1 MTAPATL
8 VPAWNASQKADFG
21 KVPMTFQHRFAET
34 GLFDD
39 DALAAVLDRYPAELY
54 DINLFDFDAEGQM
67 KMRTGVRGR
76 LPGKDVLAGV
86 KEGRV
91 WVQLRGVETYYEEL
105 GAAIRRIFGEIA
117 GQAPGFKP
125 VQLTGQLI
133 MSAPQA
139 KVPFH
144 ADAPGVCLF
153 HIRGRKRIW
162 IYPNDEAHMP
172 QQGMEDIMLKQMTED
187 LPYRREMDAAAQ
199 VFDLDPGMAI
209 TWPLHAPHRIENQG
223 VFNVSLSVDYQTWG
237 TRITNGA
244 HYANGLLRRWKLP
257 VAAMDKTPMA
267 ARTALWGAHL
277 ALKRMNLVE
286 DRIQKMERSFE
297 LEGVQA

>member
-1 MTAPATL
+1 MTAPAML
-8 VPAWNASQKADFG
+8 VPAWNADQKAGFR
-21 KVPMTFQHRFAET
+21 KIPITFQHRLAET
-34 GLFDD
+34 GLFED

-54 DINLFDFDAEGQM
+54 DINLFDFDADGQM
-67 KMRTGVRGR
+67 QMRTGVRGR
-76 LPGKDVLAGV
+76 LPGRDVLAGV

-91 WVQLRGVETYYEEL
+91 WVQLRAAERYYPEL
-105 GAAIRRIFGEIA
+105 GEAIRGAFAEIA
-117 GQAPGFKP
+117 GHAPGFRP

-162 IYPNDEAHMP
+162 IYPADEVHMP
-172 QQGMEDIMLKQMTED
+172 QRCMEDIMLKQMTED
-187 LPYRREMDAAAQ
+187 LPYRRNMDAAAQ
-199 VFDLDPGMAI
+199 VFDLDPGMAV
-209 TWPLHAPHRIENQG
+209 TWPSHAPHRIENQG

-244 HYANGLLRRWKLP
+244 YYANGLLRRWKAP
-257 VAAMDKTPMA
+257 VAPMAKIPMA
-267 ARTALWGAHL
+267 ARAALWVAHL
-277 ALKRMNLVE
+277 AMKRMHLVE

-297 LEGVQA
+297 LDGVQA

>member
-1 MTAPATL
+1 MTAPAKL
-8 VPAWNASQKADFG
+8 VPAWNADQKAEFG
-21 KVPMTFQHRFAET
+21 KTPITFEHRLAET

-54 DINLFDFDAEGQM
+54 DINLFDFDADGQM

-91 WVQLRGVETYYEEL
+91 WVQLRSAETHYHEL
-105 GAAIRRIFGEIA
+105 GEAIRRTFAEIS
-117 GQAPGFKP
+117 GQAPGFRP

-162 IYPNDEAHMP
+162 IYPPDEAHMP
-172 QQGMEDIMLKQMTED
+172 EKCMEDIMLKQMTED
-187 LPYRREMDAAAQ
+187 LPYRREMDAAAE
-199 VFDLDPGMAI
+199 VFDLDPGMAV
-209 TWPLHAPHRIENQG
+209 TWPLHAPHRIENLG

-237 TRITNGA
+237 TRVTNGA
-244 HYANGLLRRWKLP
+244 HYANGVLRRWKLP
-257 VAAMDKTPMA
+257 VAAMVKTPMPV
-267 ARTALWGAHL
+267 RTALWGAHL
-277 ALKRMNLVE
+277 AMKRMNLVE
-286 DRIQKMERSFE
+286 DRIRTMERSFE
-297 LEGVQA
+297 LEGVRS

>member
-1 MTAPATL
+1 MTAPAKL
-8 VPAWNASQKADFG
+8 VPAWNADQKAGFG
-21 KVPMTFQHRFAET
+21 KTPITFEHRLAET

-54 DINLFDFDAEGQM
+54 DINLFDFDADGQM

-91 WVQLRGVETYYEEL
+91 WVQLRSAETHYHEL
-105 GAAIRRIFGEIA
+105 GEAIRRTFAEIS
-117 GQAPGFKP
+117 GQAPGFRP

-162 IYPNDEAHMP
+162 IYPPDEAHMP
-172 QQGMEDIMLKQMTED
+172 EKCMEDIMLKQMTED
-187 LPYRREMDAAAQ
+187 LPYRREMDAAAE
-199 VFDLDPGMAI
+199 VFDLDPGMAV
-209 TWPLHAPHRIENQG
+209 TWPLHAPHRIENLG

-237 TRITNGA
+237 TRVTNGA
-244 HYANGLLRRWKLP
+244 HYANGVLRRWKLP
-257 VAAMDKTPMA
+257 VAAMARTPMP
-267 ARTALWGAHL
+267 ARAALWGAHL
-277 ALKRMNLVE
+277 AMKRMNLVE
-286 DRIQKMERSFE
+286 DRIRTMERSFE
-297 LEGVQA
+297 LEGVRS